1 MRGEGTCPGLDLGLD
16 LGLGQGGVIRLK
28 KSLISEQDGND
39 QLLGVPVLQLLTYK
53 LQSVNSR
60 IRSLQLR
67 LQPKLQV
74 ARRQN

>member
-1 MRGEGTCPGLDLGLD
+1 MRGEGTCLGLDLGLD

-53 LQSVNSR
+53 L
-60 IRSLQLR
+60 
-67 LQPKLQV
+67 
-74 ARRQN
+74 